1 MDEANYSQ
9 GPMVADVNPHI
20 TPREDV
26 DGLGEHVTLV
36 AVEWGGR
43 WRHSR
48 LGNGEGNDGA
58 HG

>member
-1 MDEANYSQ
+1 
-9 GPMVADVNPHI
+9 MVADVNPHI

-26 DGLGEHVTLV
+26 DGLGERVTLA